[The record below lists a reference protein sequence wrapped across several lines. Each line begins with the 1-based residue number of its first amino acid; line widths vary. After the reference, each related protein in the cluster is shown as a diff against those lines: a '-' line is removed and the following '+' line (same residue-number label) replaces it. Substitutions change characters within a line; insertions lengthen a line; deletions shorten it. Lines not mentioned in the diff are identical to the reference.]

1 MKKKM
6 NREDRLRGS
15 AKEIKGHLKER
26 TGRALG
32 NRRME
37 TEGSME
43 RLGGKA
49 RRKIGEVEKVF
60 ED

>member
-1 MKKKM
+1 MKKF

-15 AKEIKGHLKER
+15 AKEIKGHVKEK
-26 TGRALG
+26 TGRMLG

-37 TEGSME
+37 AKGGME

>member
-1 MKKKM
+1 MKKY

-15 AKEIKGHLKER
+15 AKEIKGRIKEKA
-26 TGRALG
+26 GRALG

-37 TEGSME
+37 AEGSME

-49 RRKIGEVEKVF
+49 RRKLGEVEKVF

>member
-1 MKKKM
+1 MKKY

-15 AKEIKGHLKER
+15 VKEIKGRMKEKA
-26 TGRALG
+26 GRALG

-37 TEGSME
+37 AEGGME
-43 RLGGKA
+43 RLGGKT

>member
-1 MKKKM
+1 MRKV
-6 NREDRLRGS
+6 NREDRMRGS
-15 AKEIKGHLKER
+15 AKEIKGHIKEK

-32 NRRME
+32 NRKME
-37 TEGSME
+37 AEGGME

-49 RRKIGEVEKVF
+49 RRKVGEVEKVF